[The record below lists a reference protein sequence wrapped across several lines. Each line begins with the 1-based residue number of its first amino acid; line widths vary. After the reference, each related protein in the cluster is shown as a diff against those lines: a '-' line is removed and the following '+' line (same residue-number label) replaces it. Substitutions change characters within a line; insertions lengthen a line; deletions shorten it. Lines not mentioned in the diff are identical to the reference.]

1 MLLPD
6 GRRLY
11 TASCAIQTK
20 WPSGGRTPLYIE
32 NTQRNNFRAPRQ
44 PLIRIRLNVMHERF
58 NSFHVPSFAKPYK
71 DRIANKDI
79 ILFKRTFK
87 RALGRFS
94 NFRSI
99 SDWLIIQLI

>member
-1 MLLPD
+1 MVVVSILPHAQLGD
-6 GRRLY
+6 
-11 TASCAIQTK
+11 TPHFTSKIQF
-20 WPSGGRTPLYIE
+20 S
-32 NTQRNNFRAPRQ
+32 QRNNFRAPRQ

-71 DRIANKDI
+71 DRIANTDI

-87 RALGRFS
+87 RAIGRFS